1 MVPQVPLSLSKGEG
15 PGVRVSTISHSLPK
29 GEGDNPAPRAEA
41 WPPVS
46 WHPMLDDKLPDPEE
60 SGPGD
65 APAENATP
73 EPPALTPEQTA
84 ALLDHIARLDKENS
98 DLKDA
103 SLRAMAEAQNVQRR
117 LRQQMENEKKYA
129 AEPLARELVPVLDNL
144 NRTLDA
150 VEKGASLETLV
161 EGVRAVEKQIQ
172 KALSQAGVQRVASVG
187 HPFNPEQHE
196 ALVVLETEEHPEDT
210 VVDEIE
216 SGYVMHDRLIRPAR
230 VRVSKR
236 P

>member
-1 MVPQVPLSLSKGEG
+1 MPDE
-15 PGVRVSTISHSLPK
+15 
-29 GEGDNPAPRAEA
+29 
-41 WPPVS
+41 
-46 WHPMLDDKLPDPEE
+46 KLPDPEE
-60 SGPGD
+60 SGPSD
-65 APAENATP
+65 APAENAAQEIPT
-73 EPPALTPEQTA
+73 LTPEQTA
-84 ALLDHIARLDKENS
+84 ALLDHLAKLDQENA

-144 NRTLDA
+144 TRTLEA

-161 EGVRAVEKQIQ
+161 DGVKAVEKQLLR
-172 KALSQAGVQRVASVG
+172 ALNQAGVQKVGSVG
-187 HPFNPEQHE
+187 HPFNPEHHE
-196 ALVVLETEEHPEDT
+196 ALVVLETDEHPDDT

-216 SGYVMHDRLIRPAR
+216 SGFVLHDRVIRPAR
-230 VRVSKR
+230 VRVSKK